1 MHIVYEETKRMLRGL
16 RRQAHH
22 PPENRPN
29 RPVPRQAPL
38 DAPAGAGDLRCV
50 RSLRTGY
57 RSVRRKRS
65 ARYGVRAAAV
75 LHDRQEHGKGNRLS
89 AGTGHSHY
97 AARLCSSLRAHGGV
111 RYRGDQAAVS
121 ERSRSGHPAVFH
133 QGAAPLAPRSSAE
146 RRLNG

>member
-1 MHIVYEETKRMLRGL
+1 MHIVYEETKRMLRGML
-16 RRQAHH
+16 
-22 PPENRPN
+22 
-29 RPVPRQAPL
+29 PL
-38 DAPAGAGDLRCV
+38 ALVTFGVFALCGP
-50 RSLRTGY
+50 GY
-57 RSVRRKRS
+57 RSVRRKCS

-97 AARLCSSLRAHGGV
+97 AARLCSSLHAHGGV

>member
-1 MHIVYEETKRMLRGL
+1 MHIVYEETKRMLRGML
-16 RRQAHH
+16 
-22 PPENRPN
+22 
-29 RPVPRQAPL
+29 PL
-38 DAPAGAGDLRCV
+38 ALVTFGVFALCGQGI
-50 RSLRTGY
+50 
-57 RSVRRKRS
+57 

-97 AARLCSSLRAHGGV
+97 AARLCSSLHAHGGV

-121 ERSRSGHPAVFH
+121 ERSCSGHPAVFH